1 MDKHKYDSILHLELS
16 FSSPLN
22 YEMVDE
28 VTDLMLLKPG
38 MKIIDIGCAK
48 SEILIRMADRCQVRA
63 SGIDPS
69 ALYIEAAHA
78 QIAQRAPAADITLYH
93 ASILDFTP
101 DPSGYDA
108 SMCINS
114 SELYGSYESAL
125 QHISS
130 LTRRGGMVLM
140 ADYYWRSK
148 PAAPLQD
155 FLVNQDYE
163 SAIEA
168 GVRLGLTPLYAS
180 VCTQIDVDR
189 YIWMQAY
196 SAEKY
201 ALDHADDPDS
211 PGILSRVRSM
221 RSTYIRYGRDT
232 LGFGMFLFRKP
243 LE

>member
-38 MKIIDIGCAK
+38 MHIIDIGCAK
-48 SEILIRMADRCQVRA
+48 AEILIRMADRCQVRA
-63 SGIDPS
+63 YGIDPS
-69 ALYIEAAHA
+69 PRYIEAAHA
-78 QIAQRAPAADITLYH
+78 QIANRTPAADITLYH
-93 ASILDFTP
+93 ANVLEFTP
-101 DPSGYDA
+101 DPAGYDA

-114 SELYGSYESAL
+114 SELYGSYEGAL
-125 QHISS
+125 QHISTM
-130 LTRRGGMVLM
+130 TRRGGMVLM
-140 ADYYWRSK
+140 ADYYWREK
-148 PAAPLQD
+148 PAAPLPD

-163 SAIEA
+163 SAIET
-168 GVRLGLTPLYAS
+168 GLRQGLTPLYAT
-180 VCTQIDVDR
+180 VCTQIDLDH

-201 ALDHADDPDS
+201 SFEHPDDPDAHD
-211 PGILSRVRSM
+211 ILSRARSM
-221 RSTYIRYGRDT
+221 RSMYIRYGRDT